1 MRFDLFEGWDR
12 EQDAYADASGLAY
25 VSGPMYERHYEAD
38 GSEVTVPLGDIKF
51 GNQIW
56 RGRNRSIFDPFE
68 EDDGSYRP
76 YKTAQQGSIMNL
88 KLEPHPS
95 SGEPVRYIPYLQ
107 PITIEL
113 HEETH
118 QLCLLC
124 HDWPKGWVSKVPS

>member
-1 MRFDLFEGWDR
+1 MSD
-12 EQDAYADASGLAY
+12 S
-25 VSGPMYERHYEAD
+25 
-38 GSEVTVPLGDIKF
+38 
-51 GNQIW
+51 W
-56 RGRNRSIFDPFE
+56 RGRSRAVFDPFE

-76 YKTAQQGSIMNL
+76 YRTAQQGSIMNL

-124 HDWPKGWVSKVPS
+124 HSSQMVVFIEGTGLVDLADQIGEKRVKSIHAIDPDDYDAHVASNGDFITRITVEPR

>member
-1 MRFDLFEGWDR
+1 M
-12 EQDAYADASGLAY
+12 
-25 VSGPMYERHYEAD
+25 
-38 GSEVTVPLGDIKF
+38 GDS
-51 GNQIW
+51 W

-113 HEETH
+113 HEESC

-124 HDWPKGWVSKVPS
+124 HSSQMVVFIEGTGLAELAEQISEKRVKSIHAIDPDDYDVHASSNTNFITTIKAE

>member
-1 MRFDLFEGWDR
+1 MSD
-12 EQDAYADASGLAY
+12 S
-25 VSGPMYERHYEAD
+25 
-38 GSEVTVPLGDIKF
+38 
-51 GNQIW
+51 W

-76 YKTAQQGSIMNL
+76 YRTAQQGSIMNL

-124 HDWPKGWVSKVPS
+124 HSSQMVVFIEGTGLAELAEQISEKRVKSIHAIDPDDYDVHVARNGDFITRITVE